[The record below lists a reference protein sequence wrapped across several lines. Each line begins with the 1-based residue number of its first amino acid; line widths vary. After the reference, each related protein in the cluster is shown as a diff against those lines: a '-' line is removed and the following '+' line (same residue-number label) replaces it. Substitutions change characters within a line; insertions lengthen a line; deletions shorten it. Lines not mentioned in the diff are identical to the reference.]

1 VYAFSTGNLNPWDPM
16 KAAFALCILALF
28 AARPAGA
35 QQSRAQVT
43 ASVTIVEALG
53 VTAGSS
59 AITRASGGALDV
71 TTPLSI
77 RGNVPRVVQ
86 VVDGEQARP
95 VSAQVRTGC
104 AAGVSIG
111 KPACDV
117 QTRLSA
123 SASARPTILTYVVAT
138 VN

>member
-1 VYAFSTGNLNPWDPM
+1 M
-16 KAAFALCILALF
+16 KAALALCFLSLF
-28 AARPAGA
+28 VARSGHA

-53 VTAGSS
+53 VTAGAT
-59 AITRASGGALDV
+59 AITQTSGGALDV

-95 VSAQVRTGC
+95 VSAQVRTIDK
-104 AAGVSIG
+104 S
-111 KPACDV
+111 ACDV
-117 QTRLSA
+117 QTRLPA
-123 SASARPTILTYVVAT
+123 STPAGPTVLTYMVAT

>member
-1 VYAFSTGNLNPWDPM
+1 M

-28 AARPAGA
+28 AARPADA
-35 QQSRAQVT
+35 QQARVQVT

-53 VTAGSS
+53 VTAGAT
-59 AITRASGGALDV
+59 AITQAGGGALDV

-77 RGNVPRVVQ
+77 HGNVPRVVQ

-95 VSAQVRTGC
+95 VSAQVRMGC
-104 AAGVSIG
+104 AAGVSID
-111 KPACDV
+111 KAACDV

-123 SASARPTILTYVVAT
+123 STDAGPTILTYMVAT

>member
-1 VYAFSTGNLNPWDPM
+1 M
-16 KAAFALCILALF
+16 KTALAVCILSLF
-28 AARPAGA
+28 AFRSCDA
-35 QQSRAQVT
+35 QQSRTQVT

-53 VTAGSS
+53 VTAG
-59 AITRASGGALDV
+59 ATAVTQASGGALDV

-95 VSAQVRTGC
+95 VAAQVRTGC
-104 AAGVSIG
+104 AAGASVD
-111 KPACDV
+111 KAACDV
-117 QTRLSA
+117 QTRLPA
-123 SASARPTILTYVVAT
+123 SAPAGPTILTYMIAT